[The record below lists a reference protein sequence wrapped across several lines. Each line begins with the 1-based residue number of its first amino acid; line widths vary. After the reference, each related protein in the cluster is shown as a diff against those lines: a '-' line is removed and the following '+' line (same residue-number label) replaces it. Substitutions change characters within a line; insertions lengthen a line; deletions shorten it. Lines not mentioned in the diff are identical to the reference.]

1 MTTSATRP
9 SLARRFGKRAY
20 RVLEMMT
27 ENAYRSFQT
36 RMAYAY
42 I

>member
-1 MTTSATRP
+1 MTTATARP
-9 SLARRFGKRAY
+9 SLTKRFGKRAY
-20 RVLEMMT
+20 RVLEVMT
-27 ENAYRSFQT
+27 ENAYRNFQT